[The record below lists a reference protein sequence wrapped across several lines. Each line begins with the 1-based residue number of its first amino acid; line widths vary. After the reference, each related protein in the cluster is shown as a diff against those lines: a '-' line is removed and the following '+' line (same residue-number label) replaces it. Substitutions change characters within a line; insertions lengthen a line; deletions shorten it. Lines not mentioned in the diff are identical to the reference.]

1 MKIKL
6 HSDIKTRDLILTIE
20 HASALRISDDGK
32 ILSREK
38 YIEQTRILTDE
49 GNITAQA
56 YIDLRWKIK
65 SFLRWHDLRE
75 SETICNFLQLSR
87 KHLHRRNIENGEN

>member
-6 HSDIKTRDLILTIE
+6 HSDIKMRDLILTIE
-20 HASALRISDDGK
+20 YGFALRTDEIGK

-38 YIEQTRILTDE
+38 YIEQTRIITE
-49 GNITAQA
+49 HGNITAQA